1 MKTAVEHQDTEPTP
15 TSLRREAA
23 MREHAA
29 KLRRVSAREA
39 RETYRKQWWVR
50 RRELMAE
57 KFVITS
63 FAEVK

>member
-1 MKTAVEHQDTEPTP
+1 MRTAREHRDTEPTP
-15 TSLRREAA
+15 TSLRRESA

-29 KLRRVSAREA
+29 KLRRKSAREE
-39 RETYRKQWWVR
+39 RETFRKQWWAR